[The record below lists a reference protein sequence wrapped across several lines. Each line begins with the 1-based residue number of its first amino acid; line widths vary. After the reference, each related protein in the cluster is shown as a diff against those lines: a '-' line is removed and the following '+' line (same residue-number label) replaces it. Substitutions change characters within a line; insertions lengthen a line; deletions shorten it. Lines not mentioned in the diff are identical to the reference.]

1 MSLVNAEMSFTLLAP
16 CPPRPPDTPIV
27 SGSTGRSVGTQQ
39 VTRDSQVVEDESST
53 GYEQGA
59 ALEGRD
65 KGSILHIEADNFDGL
80 DNWTWPGV
88 VQLSS

>member
-1 MSLVNAEMSFTLLAP
+1 M
-16 CPPRPPDTPIV
+16 
-27 SGSTGRSVGTQQ
+27 
-39 VTRDSQVVEDESST
+39 VEDESST

-80 DNWTWPGV
+80 TNWTWPGV